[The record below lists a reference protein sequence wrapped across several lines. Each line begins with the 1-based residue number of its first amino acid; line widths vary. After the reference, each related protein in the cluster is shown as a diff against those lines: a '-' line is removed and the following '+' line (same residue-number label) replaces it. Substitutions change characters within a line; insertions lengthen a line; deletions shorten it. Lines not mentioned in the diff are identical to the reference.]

1 MTVALL
7 QHAMTVLG
15 QTTTPPSLAHL
26 PKPNTGNEL
35 KAILQI
41 VFSII
46 GAISLLV
53 MVLAGFTYITSQGDP
68 GKVSQAK
75 NAIVYAAAG
84 LAVSILA
91 VSIVGFVIG
100 HL

>member
-1 MTVALL
+1 MIPHLHLVALHL
-7 QHAMTVLG
+7 FGVSA
-15 QTTTPPSLAHL
+15 PSLAPL

-35 KAILQI
+35 KVVLQI

-53 MVLAGFTYITSQGDP
+53 IVLAGFTYITSQGDP

-75 NAIVYAAAG
+75 NAIIYASAG
-84 LAVSILA
+84 LAISILA
-91 VSIVGFVIG
+91 VTIVGFTIG